1 MHIQSQQQFLYPTKS
16 APVRAS
22 TCWDALKRE
31 RERERERERSAH
43 TFSAAPSG
51 ARLVKGHRSEPPEA
65 LPDPIGTQTTLPA
78 TILAQHPNPWYSG
91 GKSYHSRRTPK
102 PEPPICAQK
111 LLPAPIHAQFL
122 CCYVLQ
128 ESRHKR
134 NFLWALWQG
143 MCPMWASFLHQNP
156 NSREIFV
163 SILNPFTYLLLGRS
177 IMHIISILVA

>member
-16 APVRAS
+16 APTRAS

-51 ARLVKGHRSEPPEA
+51 ARLVKGHRSKPPEA
-65 LPDPIGTQTTLPA
+65 LPDTIRTQTTLPA
-78 TILAQHPNPWYSG
+78 TIRAQPPNPWYSG
-91 GKSYHSRRTPK
+91 GKPYYSRRTPR

-122 CCYVLQ
+122 CYYVLQ
-128 ESRHKR
+128 ESRQKR
-134 NFLWALWQG
+134 NFLWQG
-143 MCPMWASFLHQNP
+143 MCPMWASFLHPNP

-163 SILNPFTYLLLGRS
+163 SISNPFTYLLLGRS
-177 IMHIISILVA
+177 IMHIKSILVA